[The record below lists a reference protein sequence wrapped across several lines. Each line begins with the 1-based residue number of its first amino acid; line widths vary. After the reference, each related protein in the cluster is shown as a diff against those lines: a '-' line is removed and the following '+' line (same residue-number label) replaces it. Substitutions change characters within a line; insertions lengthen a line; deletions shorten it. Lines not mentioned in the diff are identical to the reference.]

1 RVRLAFGISHNQ
13 IAIDLFHLLSYQS
26 KLPGALRIQLVFVA
40 EGNRFECE
48 DRFACRAHW
57 FDLLFITLG
66 GRCRAELT
74 TRVDNNRCACYSRA
88 SYPAIKIHIWSA
100 SPMRRTLFSPSKIP
114 VTNVYIEG
122 IGGERFLPAE

>member
-88 SYPAIKIHIWSA
+88 SYSRYKGSHLVCVTNAKDSVLAFEP
-100 SPMRRTLFSPSKIP
+100 P

-122 IGGERFLPAE
+122 IGV